1 MLGKFA
7 KSFVRSI
14 LSLMPPDSLVH
25 RHLDT
30 ENNVENYEADS
41 YCEPDYEDFAYM
53 IAQEREVASLR
64 SEYHD
69 ADRQLRNYKKH
80 TDRQLRA
87 LSKEKK
93 GCARD
98 LARAHQFDV
107 VNDSF
112 DVEIADDVWDTVPW
126 PYDEGEDV
134 SYKAPR
140 VLTRKDKRRA
150 KAEQRRAARY
160 LRIRRTQW
168 EKSRAAS
175 VVRKTGALPPMVA
188 GMCHA

>member
-1 MLGKFA
+1 MIAEQDF
-7 KSFVRSI
+7 SE
-14 LSLMPPDSLVH
+14 PDL
-25 RHLDT
+25 
-30 ENNVENYEADS
+30 ENYEPDS
-41 YCEPDYEDFAYM
+41 YCEPDNEDFAYM

-69 ADRQLRNYKKH
+69 ADRQLRNYQKH

-93 GCARD
+93 DYARD
-98 LARAHQFDV
+98 LARAHQFDIV
-107 VNDSF
+107 SDSF

-134 SYKAPR
+134 SDKAPR
-140 VLTRKDKRRA
+140 VLNRKEKRRA
-150 KAEQRRAARY
+150 KTKQRKAARY
-160 LRIRRTQW
+160 LRIWRTQW

-175 VVRKTGALPPMVA
+175 VVRKTGASPTVVA

>member
-1 MLGKFA
+1 
-7 KSFVRSI
+7 
-14 LSLMPPDSLVH
+14 
-25 RHLDT
+25 
-30 ENNVENYEADS
+30 
-41 YCEPDYEDFAYM
+41 M
-53 IAQEREVASLR
+53 IAQDREVASFR

-69 ADRQLRNYKKH
+69 ADQQLRNYEKY

-87 LSKEKK
+87 LSKAKK
-93 GCARD
+93 GCALD

-107 VNDSF
+107 VSDSF

-134 SYKAPR
+134 SDKAPR
-140 VLTRKDKRRA
+140 ILTRKDKRRA
-150 KAEQRRAARY
+150 KAEQRRTARY

-175 VVRKTGALPPMVA
+175 LVRKTRALVPTVA
-188 GMCHA
+188 A

>member
-7 KSFVRSI
+7 KNFVRSI
-14 LSLMPPDSLVH
+14 LSLMPRDSFVH
-25 RHLDT
+25 LHLHT
-30 ENNVENYEADS
+30 EYNVENYEPDS
-41 YCEPDYEDFAYM
+41 YCEPDEEDFAYM

-69 ADRQLRNYKKH
+69 AYRQLCNYQKY

-87 LSKEKK
+87 LSKAKK

-98 LARAHQFDV
+98 LAGAHQFDV
-107 VNDSF
+107 VSDSF

-134 SYKAPR
+134 SDKAPR

-150 KAEQRRAARY
+150 KADQRRTARY

-175 VVRKTGALPPMVA
+175 VVRKTGALPTVVA